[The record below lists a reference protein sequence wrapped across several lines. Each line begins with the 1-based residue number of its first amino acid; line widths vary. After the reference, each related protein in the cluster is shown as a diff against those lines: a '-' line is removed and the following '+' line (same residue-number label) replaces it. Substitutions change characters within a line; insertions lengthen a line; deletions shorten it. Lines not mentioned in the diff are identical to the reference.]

1 VNREDTVREAGAP
14 SGWWSRAFAAVVGV
28 VTVLLGLRL
37 RALARGDR
45 LPELPHPSL
54 G

>member
-1 VNREDTVREAGAP
+1 MKREETVREAGAP
-14 SGWWSRAFAAVVGV
+14 SGWWSRAFAVVVGV
-28 VTVLLGLRL
+28 VTVVLGLRL

-45 LPELPHPSL
+45 LPALAHPSL